1 MLFLP
6 VIFTSVQN
14 CGLHYLKS
22 IFLPLL
28 LPVSGFLWNAITT
41 YFLSKLLCH
50 ICLLYLA
57 ANSVRKWKCVCC
69 SVLMCRHASQ
79 HENLHKG
86 IVAVRQAHKLYVREE
101 AGAFCLDTTERD
113 LANSPNVENSS
124 RNLVTAVEANNLEGN
139 TPLLTEV
146 QRNCT
151 SLNLSNTFSVLSKS
165 RYLMLKRWVFLLLEL
180 RNCMD
185 LENESSLLIPEQYT
199 KEKFHSVYL
208 YVPRNVTM
216 VLQWRSCLAC
226 GKSIP
231 ISAVAVSFSSQK
243 LRRGYH
249 HKRMNKNVK
258 QMLEV

>member
-113 LANSPNVENSS
+113 LADFPNVENSS

-165 RYLMLKRWVFLLLEL
+165 RYLMLKRWVFLFIRIEKLYGL
-180 RNCMD
+180 RKWVFPAY
-185 LENESSLLIPEQYT
+185 SRAIHQR
-199 KEKFHSVYL
+199 K
-208 YVPRNVTM
+208 
-216 VLQWRSCLAC
+216 
-226 GKSIP
+226 
-231 ISAVAVSFSSQK
+231 VSFCISLCSTECNHGIAVKKLLSMWEKHPYLSSSCVFLFTEVKERISPQK
-243 LRRGYH
+243 D
-249 HKRMNKNVK
+249 
-258 QMLEV
+258 E